1 MKDITLKIVG
11 NQLRGLEHE
20 ADRDETVEFITEGR
34 FMKKGNAMYLIYDES
49 ELSGMEGC
57 TTSLKITD
65 GKVNM
70 RRYGADAGFETAIEF
85 EEGKRWGGYYD
96 TPYGP
101 VKMEVLTNEIKNKLD
116 GEGSGSLWID
126 CSISLRGMK
135 DGRSR
140 LHFEILQ

>member
-1 MKDITLKIVG
+1 MKDITLKIIG
-11 NQLRGLEHE
+11 NQLHGLERGPNDE
-20 ADRDETVEFITEGR
+20 ETVEFITEGR

-49 ELSGMEGC
+49 ELSGIEGC
-57 TTSLKITD
+57 TTSLKISE

-70 RRYGADAGFETAIEF
+70 RRYGTDIGFESAIEF

-101 VKMEVLTNEIKNKLD
+101 IQMEVLTNEIENTLD

-126 CSISLRGMK
+126 CSISLKGMK

-140 LHFEILQ
+140 LHFEIMN